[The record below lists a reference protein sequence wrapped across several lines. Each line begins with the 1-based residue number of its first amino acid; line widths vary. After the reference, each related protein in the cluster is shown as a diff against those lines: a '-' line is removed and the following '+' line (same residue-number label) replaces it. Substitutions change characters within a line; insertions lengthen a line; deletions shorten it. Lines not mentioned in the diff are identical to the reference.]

1 MDLNS
6 FKPLQERARELQC
19 IYDIEKVFTNKALD
33 FNDVF
38 YKVLEIIPGGWQFP
52 TICYA
57 VIEFEDKRF
66 ILDDLRE
73 SKWSQCSELIVDNS
87 IVGKIKV
94 FYSEIPFNT
103 ECFLP
108 EEQKLL
114 NTIAKRLSLFIFYDR
129 LEKTVK
135 LLSEEAIKK
144 NEVQY
149 LKNFNDE
156 HWKWR
161 LRMVQ
166 NIADKTNFEYYG
178 LKAMY
183 IIGST
188 KEAKAGPA
196 SDIDLLVHFNGTE
209 YQKNLFKSWI
219 DGWNHSLSEINRQ
232 KTGYKLEDG
241 IIDLHIV
248 TNEDI
253 KNNTSFAVMIENINN
268 PARLLK
274 KIE

>member
-1 MDLNS
+1 
-6 FKPLQERARELQC
+6 
-19 IYDIEKVFTNKALD
+19 
-33 FNDVF
+33 
-38 YKVLEIIPGGWQFP
+38 
-52 TICYA
+52 
-57 VIEFEDKRF
+57 
-66 ILDDLRE
+66 
-73 SKWSQCSELIVDNS
+73 
-87 IVGKIKV
+87 
-94 FYSEIPFNT
+94 
-103 ECFLP
+103 
-108 EEQKLL
+108 
-114 NTIAKRLSLFIFYDR
+114 

>member
-1 MDLNS
+1 MDSNS
-6 FKPLQERARELQC
+6 IKSLQERAKELQC
-19 IYDIEKVFTNKALD
+19 LYDIENILINKSLC
-33 FNDVF
+33 FEEIF
-38 YKVLEIIPGGWQFP
+38 YKITEIIPRGWQFP
-52 TICYA
+52 NICYA
-57 VIEFEDKRF
+57 IIEFENNRF
-66 ILDDLRE
+66 ALNEPQE
-73 SKWSQCSELIVDNS
+73 SKWSQSSEIIVDNN

-94 FYSEIPFNT
+94 CYTDIPFIGD
-103 ECFLP
+103 CFLP
-108 EEQKLL
+108 EEYKLL
-114 NTIAKRLSLFIFYDR
+114 NTIAERLSLFIFYDR

-135 LLSEEAIKK
+135 LLSEKTIKNK
-144 NEVQY
+144 EDQY
-149 LKNFNDE
+149 LKTFNDE

-161 LRMVQ
+161 FRMVQ
-166 NIADKTNFEYYG
+166 NIADKTDFEYYG

-209 YQKNLFKSWI
+209 YQKNLLKAWI
-219 DGWNHSLSEINRQ
+219 DGWNHSLSEFNRQ

-241 IIDLHIV
+241 LIDLHII
-248 TNEDI
+248 TDEDI
-253 KNNTSFAVMIENINN
+253 KQKTSFAVMIGNNNN